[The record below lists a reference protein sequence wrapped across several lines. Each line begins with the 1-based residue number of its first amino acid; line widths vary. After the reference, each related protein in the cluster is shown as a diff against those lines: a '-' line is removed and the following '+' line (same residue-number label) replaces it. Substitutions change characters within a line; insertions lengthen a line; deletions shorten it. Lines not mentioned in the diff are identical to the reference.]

1 MQAWLLAALL
11 AAPVPVSAGEPS
23 WKKALREQ
31 AALHSWDPLDGRFAN
46 ETVAALQRLRS
57 AAEHLRF
64 VKARGIDLK
73 VTEPNERLPATAI
86 GSYIEEENAMY
97 INQDELMKGAGELR
111 RQGAPEEAIPEIL
124 AWKFLPTTIHEIR
137 HAMTRDR
144 IRRQL
149 GIDLKL
155 NPLEGEYI
163 SFLDEAR
170 VFREAVRVR
179 PELWSD
185 PSRILEVERTAGR
198 ILEEL
203 DRGVPAL
210 QAMVDAMYDGK
221 PSLLR
226 EPRDKLIEEY
236 ERRRA
241 SLEKDADELL
251 KTDLR
256 TITDAD
262 TREDLAEVAYTVA
275 DGIVLYK
282 QMLGILKSPARYEQL
297 QGFYRRE
304 VESLGKAAAKTKR

>member
-1 MQAWLLAALL
+1 MWWPLAALL
-11 AAPVPVSAGEPS
+11 VAATASSGEPS

-31 AALHSWDPLDGRFAN
+31 AALHSWDPLDGRFAR

-57 AAEHLRF
+57 TSDHLRF

-73 VTEPNERLPATAI
+73 VVEPNEKLWATAI
-86 GSYIEEENAMY
+86 GSYVEEDKTMY

-111 RQGAPEEAIPEIL
+111 RQGAREEALPEIL
-124 AWKFLPTTIHEIR
+124 AWKFLQTTVHEIR

-144 IRRQL
+144 LRRQL

-198 ILEEL
+198 VLEEL

-210 QAMVDAMYDGK
+210 QALVDGMYDGK
-221 PSLLR
+221 PSIVR
-226 EPRDKLIEEY
+226 EPRDKLIAEY

-241 SLEKDADELL
+241 LLEREADELL
-251 KTDLR
+251 KTDLG
-256 TITDAD
+256 TVTDED

-282 QMLGILKSPARYEQL
+282 QMLAVLKDPLRYEKL
-297 QGFYRRE
+297 KGFYRRE
-304 VESLGKAAAKTKR
+304 VDILAKAAAKPKS